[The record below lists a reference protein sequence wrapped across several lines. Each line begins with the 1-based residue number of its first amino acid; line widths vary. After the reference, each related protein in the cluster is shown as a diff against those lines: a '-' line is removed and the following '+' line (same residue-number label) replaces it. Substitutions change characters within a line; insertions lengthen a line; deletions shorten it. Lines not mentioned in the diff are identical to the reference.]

1 MALSGFGLAFSGLGS
16 ALSGFGLA
24 CLGFTYFSTGWHDAR
39 FVAMTLWWIMKMK
52 MIFFID
58 DMMVKMKMKMNGK
71 MNEKMMVTWFDL
83 KECYLH
89 VV

>member
-1 MALSGFGLAFSGLGS
+1 
-16 ALSGFGLA
+16 
-24 CLGFTYFSTGWHDAR
+24 
-39 FVAMTLWWIMKMK
+39 MK